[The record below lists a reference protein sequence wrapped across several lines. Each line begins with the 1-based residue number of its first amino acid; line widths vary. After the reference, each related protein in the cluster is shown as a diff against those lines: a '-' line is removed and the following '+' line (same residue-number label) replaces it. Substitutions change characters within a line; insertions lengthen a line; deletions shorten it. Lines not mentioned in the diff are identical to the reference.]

1 MSLHSQPRARI
12 TCDEFEASFDRY
24 VDDQLDP
31 VMTEACA
38 LHAAMCPPC
47 DREVTRWQQTRIL
60 LSTAVAD
67 FSTAVDV
74 SSVRD
79 DVFAALGMD
88 ADAGESRLRS
98 ETREAAHERG
108 LDARRRG
115 GRAARRAASSSRRG
129 GLAAA
134 WRFASAATVSAA
146 TAAAAVLLLTPAEK
160 TPGTGGGNV
169 VASVVASPAV
179 QEAVRTV
186 DFRPWSKGMFE
197 DVARASYSPPPLA
210 QPKVSHVDGLEAA
223 PGQLVSTWVQPR
235 TNARVIWVQDRG
247 VGAPVRTAGL
257 EK

>member
-1 MSLHSQPRARI
+1 MSLRSQTCSRI
-12 TCDEFEASFDRY
+12 SCAEFEASFDRY
-24 VDDQLDP
+24 VDDMLDP
-31 VMTEACA
+31 PMTEACA
-38 LHAAMCPPC
+38 FHASMCPAC

-79 DVFAALGMD
+79 DVFAALGMEG
-88 ADAGESRLRS
+88 DAGESRRRG
-98 ETREAAHERG
+98 ERREAGRERG
-108 LDARRRG
+108 LDTRRDGDRS
-115 GRAARRAASSSRRG
+115 ARRAASSARRG
-129 GLAAA
+129 RLAAA

-146 TAAAAVLLLTPAEK
+146 TAAAAVMLLSPAGK
-160 TPGTGGGNV
+160 SPGTGNV
-169 VASVVASPAV
+169 VASASSSSAV
-179 QEAVRTV
+179 QGAVRSV
-186 DFRPWSKGMFE
+186 DFQPWSKGMFE

-257 EK
+257 TK